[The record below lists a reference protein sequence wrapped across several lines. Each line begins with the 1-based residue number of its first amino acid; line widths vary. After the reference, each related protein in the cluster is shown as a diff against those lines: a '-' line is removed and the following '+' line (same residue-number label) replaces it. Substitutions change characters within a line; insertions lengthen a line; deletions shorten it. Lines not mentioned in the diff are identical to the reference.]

1 MHRIFLNEFPIH
13 CFGICSLYLRKDFA
27 FSILLK
33 EIVKP
38 LLLRYNAYGLS
49 IIHSQEASRGDASAC
64 FSKPA
69 VYFFANIRYDISK
82 KVVTA

>member
-1 MHRIFLNEFPIH
+1 MYRIFPSEIPKH

-38 LLLRYNAYGLS
+38 LLLRYNAYGQS
-49 IIHSQEASRGDASAC
+49 IIHSQKASRGDASAC

-69 VYFFANIRYDISK
+69 VYFLANFRYDISE
-82 KVVTA
+82 KVMTV

>member
-1 MHRIFLNEFPIH
+1 MYRILLNEFPIQ
-13 CFGICSLYLRKDFA
+13 CFGIRSLYLQNDFA

-38 LLLRYNAYGLS
+38 LLLRYNAYGQS
-49 IIHSQEASRGDASAC
+49 IIHSQKASRGDASAC

-69 VYFFANIRYDISK
+69 VYFLANFRYDISK
-82 KVVTA
+82 KIVIA

>member
-1 MHRIFLNEFPIH
+1 MLILKLNILGFLFV
-13 CFGICSLYLRKDFA
+13 RA

-38 LLLRYNAYGLS
+38 LLLRYNAYGQS
-49 IIHSQEASRGDASAC
+49 IIHSQEASRGDTSAC

-69 VYFFANIRYDISK
+69 VYFLANFRYDIIK
-82 KVVTA
+82 KVVAA